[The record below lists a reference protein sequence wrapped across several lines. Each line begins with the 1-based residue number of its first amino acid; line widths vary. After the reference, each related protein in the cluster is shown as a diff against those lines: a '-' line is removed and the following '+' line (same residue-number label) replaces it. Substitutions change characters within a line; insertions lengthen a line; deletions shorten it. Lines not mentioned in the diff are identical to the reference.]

1 MDSAKGLASLLVI
14 SVLGVRLAGVATP
27 PSPAPNTP
35 LSRIVLPAGIADPT
49 GHTGFFAGASGG
61 IEAVELKTGKLL
73 WQTHEAQAPL
83 LVDGKHLLAQAGV
96 KRNRLR
102 ILRLDLTRQG
112 ECDLESDPVVFP
124 AWVVTG
130 EAHGRSFR
138 SHWRLEKRQ
147 LVLEWEASGW
157 YAGPNKPTPEQ
168 EKAARKH
175 AAGCARIDLRT
186 GQVEVGPAEKTVTPL
201 APALPEHLERKSV
214 RWQGLVAGEWRV
226 VTLEEVAG
234 QQRLILHCC
243 DQKTGKTTELKELLR
258 GKRLL
263 LRPSLDERFL
273 CLREDSPDPDERGS
287 LMPRKASSWW
297 LLVSPQTGEQI
308 GRIPHEAGMHA
319 VELLGDR
326 VYYLVS
332 GSSHGSLDQPNVH
345 PRTLKAIE
353 LSSGRLLWERPV
365 AGKLVSPPPI

>member
-1 MDSAKGLASLLVI
+1 MDSAKGLASLLVL
-14 SVLGVRLAGVATP
+14 SLLGSRLVAAGA
-27 PSPAPNTP
+27 PAPHAPNAPPTK
-35 LSRIVLPAGIADPT
+35 LVLPAGIADPT

-61 IEAVELKTGKLL
+61 IDAVELKTGKLL
-73 WQTHEAQAPL
+73 WQTHEAQLPL
-83 LVDGKHLLAQAGV
+83 LTDGKYLLAQAGV

-112 ECDLESDPVVFP
+112 ECALESDPVIFP

-130 EAHGRSFR
+130 EGHGRSFH
-138 SHWRLEKRQ
+138 SNWHLEKRQ
-147 LVLEWEASGW
+147 LVLEWEASAW
-157 YAGPNKPTPEQ
+157 YTGATKPTHEQ

-175 AAGCARIDLRT
+175 VAGIARIDLRT
-186 GQVEVGPAEKTVTPL
+186 GQVEVGPAEKTAMPL

-214 RWQGLVAGEWRV
+214 RWQGLVGGNWRV

-234 QQRLILHCC
+234 QQRLVLHCW
-243 DQKTGKTTELKELLR
+243 DQKKGKTMESKELLR

-273 CLREDSPDPDERGS
+273 CLREDSPDPSERGS
-287 LMPRKASSWW
+287 LMSHKSSSWW
-297 LLVSPQTGEQI
+297 LLVSSATGELV

-319 VELLGDR
+319 VMVLGDR

-332 GSSHGSLDQPNVH
+332 GASHGSLDQPNIH
-345 PRTLKAIE
+345 PRTLKVIE
-353 LSSGRLLWERPV
+353 LSSGKLLWERPV
-365 AGKLVSPPPI
+365 AGKLISPPPI

>member
-1 MDSAKGLASLLVI
+1 MDSAKGLASLLVF
-14 SVLGVRLAGVATP
+14 SLLGSRLTATAA
-27 PSPAPNTP
+27 PAPHTPNTP
-35 LSRIVLPAGIADPT
+35 PTKIVLPAGIADPT
-49 GHTGFFAGASGG
+49 GHTGFFASASGG
-61 IEAVELKTGKLL
+61 IDAVELKTGKIL
-73 WQTHEAQAPL
+73 WQTHEAQIPL
-83 LVDGKHLLAQAGV
+83 LVDGNHLLAQAGV

-112 ECDLESDPVVFP
+112 ESDLESDPIVFP

-130 EAHGRSFR
+130 EGYGRSFQ

-147 LVLEWEASGW
+147 LVLEWAASAW
-157 YAGPNKPTPEQ
+157 HTGPTKPTPEQ

-175 AAGCARIDLRT
+175 AAGSARIDLRT
-186 GQVEVGPAEKTVTPL
+186 GQVEVGPAEKTTQPL

-214 RWQGLVAGEWRV
+214 RWQGLVGGDWRV

-234 QQRLILHCC
+234 QQRLILHSC
-243 DQKTGKTTELKELLR
+243 DQKKGKTMESKELLK

-273 CLREDSPDPDERGS
+273 CLREDSPDPGERGS
-287 LMPRKASSWW
+287 LMPRKSSSCW
-297 LLVSPQTGEQI
+297 LLVSSRTGELV
-308 GRIPHEAGMHA
+308 GHIPHEAGMHA
-319 VELLGDR
+319 IVLLGDR

-332 GSSHGSLDQPNVH
+332 GASRGPLDQPNIH
-345 PRTLKAIE
+345 PRILRATE
-353 LSSGRLLWERPV
+353 LSSGKLLWERPV